1 MIKYLRA
8 HQQLI
13 QNRPKLAPLVVLFDW
28 DVTDTKI
35 AQAREA
41 YGTAG
46 DRYVYRMD
54 ASLCQ
59 EQLGPT
65 FRGIERFYPARI
77 VLEAHDADEIVVG
90 IKQGRPYSV
99 AASELSRGKQRLMDR
114 LLKIDNLDE
123 LRPIIRTLIE
133 IDRRVR
139 GALVPQLTLPGI
151 PNVG

>member
-1 MIKYLRA
+1 
-8 HQQLI
+8 
-13 QNRPKLAPLVVLFDW
+13 
-28 DVTDTKI
+28 
-35 AQAREA
+35 
-41 YGTAG
+41 
-46 DRYVYRMD
+46 
-54 ASLCQ
+54 
-59 EQLGPT
+59 
-65 FRGIERFYPARI
+65 
-77 VLEAHDADEIVVG
+77 VVG